1 MSLLIQLSPFVL
13 ANIQQLLQLIQVQFV
28 GEVRSLRT
36 ASQLHCVEVE
46 DGRTKCKFGSKDLR
60 LLLC

>member
-1 MSLLIQLSPFVL
+1 MSLFLQLSPSVL

-28 GEVRSLRT
+28 GEVHSLRT

-46 DGRTKCKFGSKDLR
+46 DGRTKCKFGLKV
-60 LLLC
+60 